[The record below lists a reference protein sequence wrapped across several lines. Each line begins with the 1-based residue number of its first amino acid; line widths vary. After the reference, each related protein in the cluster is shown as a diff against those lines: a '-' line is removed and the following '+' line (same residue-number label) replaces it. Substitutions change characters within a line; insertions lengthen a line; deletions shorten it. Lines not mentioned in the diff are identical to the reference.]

1 MSRVKNSRRADE
13 TTRWILVLGVL
24 LSVATTLSVL
34 VILGRESFHFFDLV
48 TFKEFFFGRM
58 WEPLIEPKS
67 FGIRPLIIGTV
78 MITLGATVIA
88 LPMGLF
94 TAFYLSEMAST
105 RIRNILK
112 PALEILAGIPTVVF
126 GYFALTTIT
135 PYLRVIL
142 PDLQIFNALSASIV
156 VAIMIL
162 PMIASLCDDAFR
174 ALPQSLKEGGYA
186 LGATKNEVV
195 WGVMLPAC
203 GGRVLAAVML
213 AMSRAAGETMAV
225 TLAAGSSPN
234 SSMNFLES
242 VQTMTAFIV
251 QVSLGDIQSGGV
263 EYLSSFA
270 VGAMLFIITLILNGM
285 GAYLIFKSPRGVS

>member
-1 MSRVKNSRRADE
+1 MRNKNTRKADE
-13 TTRWILVLGVL
+13 TTRWILLLGVL
-24 LSVATTLSVL
+24 LSIATTLSVL
-34 VILGRESFHFFDLV
+34 VILGRESIKFFNLV
-48 TFKEFFFGRM
+48 SFKEFILGRI

-67 FGIRPLIIGTV
+67 FGVRPLILGTV
-78 MITLGATVIA
+78 MITVGATLIA
-88 LPMGLF
+88 LPMGIF
-94 TAFYLSEMAST
+94 TAFYLSEMASA
-105 RIRNILK
+105 RVRNILK
-112 PALEILAGIPTVVF
+112 PTLEILAGIPTVVF

-135 PYLRVIL
+135 PYLRVFL
-142 PDLQIFNALSASIV
+142 PNLQIFNALSASIV

-203 GGRVLAAVML
+203 SGRVVAAVML

-234 SSMNFLES
+234 STMNFQES

-270 VGAMLFIITLILNGM
+270 VGALLFIITLVLNGM

>member
-1 MSRVKNSRRADE
+1 MRNKNTRKADE
-13 TTRWILVLGVL
+13 TTRWILLLGVL
-24 LSVATTLSVL
+24 LSIATTLSVL
-34 VILGRESFHFFDLV
+34 VILGRESIEFFNLV
-48 TFKEFFFGRM
+48 SFKEFILGRI

-67 FGIRPLIIGTV
+67 FGVRPLILGTV
-78 MITLGATVIA
+78 MITVGATLIA
-88 LPMGLF
+88 LPMGIF
-94 TAFYLSEMAST
+94 TAFYLSEMASA
-105 RIRNILK
+105 RVRNILK
-112 PALEILAGIPTVVF
+112 PTLEILAGIPTVVF

-135 PYLRVIL
+135 PYLRVFL
-142 PDLQIFNALSASIV
+142 PNLQIFNALSASIV

-203 GGRVLAAVML
+203 SGRVVAAVML

-234 SSMNFLES
+234 STMNFQES

-270 VGAMLFIITLILNGM
+270 VGALLFIITLILNGM

>member
-1 MSRVKNSRRADE
+1 MKFFGTRKADE
-13 TTRWILVLGVL
+13 ATQSFLMIGVL
-24 LSVATTLSVL
+24 LSLITTLAVL
-34 VILGRESFHFFDLV
+34 FILGRESFYFFNLV
-48 TFKEFFFGRM
+48 SLKEFFIGSI

-67 FGIRPLIIGTV
+67 FGVRPLILGTL
-78 MITLGATVIA
+78 MITVGSLLLA
-88 LPMGLF
+88 LPLGVF
-94 TAFYLSEMAST
+94 SAFYLSEIAST
-105 RIRNILK
+105 RVRGILK
-112 PALEILAGIPTVVF
+112 PTLEILAGIPTVVF
-126 GYFALTTIT
+126 GYFAITSIT
-135 PYLRVIL
+135 PILRVFF
-142 PDLQIFNALSASIV
+142 PDIQIFNALSASIV

-174 ALPQSLKEGGYA
+174 AVPQSLKEAGYA

-195 WGVMLPAC
+195 WGVLLPAC

-234 SSMNFLES
+234 SSINFLES

-251 QVSLGDIQSGGV
+251 QVSLGDIHAGGV

-270 VGAMLFIITLILNGM
+270 VGGLLFIITLILNGF